1 MTFVAENAKGDK
13 DAPSYFGGGHLTS
26 TQYWTKLF
34 FRPLSFYRFLHELTM
49 LPGLFRAYLVFDT
62 EQEFYYKWLSVT

>member
-1 MTFVAENAKGDK
+1 MIILQFRRERMTFVAENAKGDK

-34 FRPLSFYRFLHELTM
+34 
-49 LPGLFRAYLVFDT
+49 V
-62 EQEFYYKWLSVT
+62 